1 MRGQNMKQKRKLATL
16 AATTGLIGI
25 IGVGSTLA
33 YFTDSDAATNIIET
47 GKVDISLFET
57 KDNGDGTLTATAT
70 AAFQYQRSAIRLPPP
85 APAGA

>member
-1 MRGQNMKQKRKLATL
+1 MKQKRKLATF

-57 KDNGDGTLTATAT
+57 KDNGDGTLEEVTSLIFSTQIH
-70 AAFQYQRSAIRLPPP
+70 AFNAYL
-85 APAGA
+85 